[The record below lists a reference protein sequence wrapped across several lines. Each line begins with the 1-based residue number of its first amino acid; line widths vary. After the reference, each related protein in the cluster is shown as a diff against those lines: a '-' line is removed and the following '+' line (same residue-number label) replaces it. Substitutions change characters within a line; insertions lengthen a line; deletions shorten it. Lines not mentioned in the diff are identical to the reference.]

1 MNKKII
7 VINGVAGSGKNTF
20 VSYLKTLM
28 PDLIEHS
35 TIDTVKKMAWQY
47 LGVDHCQD
55 KTDEKRQL
63 WHDLKKAWIKY
74 NDGPLKEILSLQ
86 YWNYDRLLV
95 VHCREPKEIRKI
107 KNHFG
112 DRCLTVLI
120 TRPGIDVPGNDADQG
135 VLNCEYDHWIVNDGG
150 FDDLEKSAR
159 FVWGELGKKETNP
172 GHIFG

>member
-20 VSYLKTLM
+20 TGYLKTLM

-47 LGVDHCQD
+47 LGVDHYQD
-55 KTDEKRQL
+55 KTDEKRKL
-63 WHDLKKAWIKY
+63 WHELKTAWSNY
-74 NDGPLKEILSLQ
+74 NDGPLKEILALQ

-95 VHCREPKEIRKI
+95 VHCREPEEIEKI

-112 DRCLTVLI
+112 DGCVTILI
-120 TRPGIDVPGNDADQG
+120 TRPGVHVPDNSADKG
-135 VLNCEYDHWIVNDGG
+135 VMGFEYDYLIVNDGG

-159 FVWGELGKKETNP
+159 FVWGKLNSTKTRY
-172 GHIFG
+172 